1 MTVAPSIVAI
11 GRSQVFQDALPA
23 PATLRAYASDVA
35 GYRAWCTKAGL
46 VAFPAEPEVVGAYI
60 VAASAQYAYA
70 TLRRRIA
77 AISRESALDGT
88 PLNTK
93 HHAIRDTL
101 RGIGRTRDGQNRRAA
116 ALTIADIRSL
126 MSVCEKDICSE
137 PVVRL
142 TGLRDRALLLLAFA
156 GAFRRSEVAAIDV
169 AHIIWGED
177 GFIALV
183 KAPAVAGIGRT
194 LEIKIAAGQNAK
206 TCPVAAL
213 KSWLDQADIRAGPVF
228 RKIARGGHV
237 QAGRLTGGGIWQ
249 IVKKRTAAAGLKAT
263 SSNEYLS
270 PQSLRAGFVI
280 SAHDAGVPDH
290 EIRNQTRHKHLA
302 TTRSYVQR
310 ARLAASGAINKVG
323 L

>member
-1 MTVAPSIVAI
+1 
-11 GRSQVFQDALPA
+11 
-23 PATLRAYASDVA
+23 
-35 GYRAWCTKAGL
+35 
-46 VAFPAEPEVVGAYI
+46 VVGAYI
-60 VAASAQYAYA
+60 AAASADYAYA
-70 TLRRRIA
+70 TLRRQVA
-77 AISRESALDGT
+77 AIARMSALDGA

-101 RGIGRTRDGQNRRAA
+101 RGIGRTHGGRSRRAA
-116 ALTIADIRSL
+116 ALTIADIRAL
-126 MSVCEKDICSE
+126 MCACEKDICGE
-137 PVVRL
+137 PAASL

-183 KAPAVAGIGRT
+183 KTPSGNGIGRT
-194 LEIKIAAGQNAK
+194 LEVKIAAGQNAK

-213 KSWLDQADIRAGPVF
+213 KSWLDRADIRAGPVF

-249 IVKKRTAAAGLKAT
+249 IVKKRTAAAGLKAS

-280 SAHDAGVPDH
+280 SAYDAGVPDD
-290 EIRNQTRHKHLA
+290 EIRDQTRHKNLA
-302 TTRSYVQR
+302 TTRSYVR
-310 ARLAASGAINKVG
+310 WARLATGGAISKVG